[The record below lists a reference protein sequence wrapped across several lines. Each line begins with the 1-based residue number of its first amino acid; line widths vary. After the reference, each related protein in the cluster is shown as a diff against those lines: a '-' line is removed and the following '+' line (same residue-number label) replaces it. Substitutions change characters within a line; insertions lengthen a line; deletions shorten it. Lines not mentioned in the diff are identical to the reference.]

1 MTLDSLIESFK
12 RPSPEYPNGI
22 PEKYWSG
29 LIKKRMQMLEYEDRQ
44 RAAAIADRRLS
55 DSEAKTAA
63 DEASKPPIMRT
74 RISGDKEIQEQWNPA
89 TRLYDKIGEGP
100 RFARQV
106 AGAGSGSGG
115 AGAVTGDASV
125 GPEVATGKPINQIF
139 PGMSKDAANMRKTAR
154 TAGIDEIMK
163 QTGMSRADA
172 GAELALRNIE
182 YNSGRTTDSKM
193 ALMEGTTRQAVKQL
207 DFNVNAVNKEMAKL
221 KSTDALPV
229 LNALA
234 RGVEKWDGDPAYSS
248 LFYYMNAAA
257 TESARILSGGTGS
270 VAQLHQ
276 GAMEEAQKWANMNMT
291 PAMWKSVASAMQE
304 EGQSRLDTYRD
315 ARSSSR
321 LGNTNTGGQSESG
334 PKKIANDADYNALP
348 SGAEFIAPDGTH
360 RKKP

>member
-1 MTLDSLIESFK
+1 MRASNKPESEWGAQLEAVA
-12 RPSPEYPNGI
+12 PGI
-22 PEKYWSG
+22 KMAMADDAEKLKAQGVQFNEQLKTILAQLQADKLAGQEANWKSEDERRKKITAKEAAE
-29 LIKKRMQMLEYEDRQ
+29 LAIK
-44 RAAAIADRRLS
+44 
-55 DSEAKTAA
+55 
-63 DEASKPPIMRT
+63 
-74 RISGDKEIQEQWNPA
+74 
-89 TRLYDKIGEGP
+89 
-100 RFARQV
+100 ARKA
-106 AGAGSGSGG
+106 AGAGSAGG
-115 AGAVTGDASV
+115 VGGKADESI
-125 GPEVATGKPINQIF
+125 GPEVATGKPLNQII
-139 PGMSKDAANMRKTAR
+139 PGYGGKDTAIQR
-154 TAGIDEIMK
+154 RNARSAGIDEIMK
-163 QTGMSRADA
+163 QTGISRADA

-182 YNSGRTTDSKM
+182 YNSGKTTDSKM

-221 KSTDALPV
+221 KSTDALPI

-276 GAMEEAQKWANMNMT
+276 GAMEEAKKWADMNMT

-304 EGQSRLDTYRD
+304 EGQARLDTYKE

-321 LGNTNTGGQSESG
+321 LGNTNTGGQSASG

-348 SGAEFIAPDGTH
+348 SGAEFIAPDGSH